1 MNYKSF
7 PIGIHIN
14 ENSVKMLDGIVQN
27 DDGNLFQVQLYSGTK
42 AYDFSGYSLINATI
56 VRPDETVIAD
66 IWPLSESGETTTA
79 EEEEAVQD
87 VIVQAAEDEDTT
99 SDTASGDDEE
109 TVTEGSHTFLA
120 IQHLDP
126 ENGRITLKVGG
137 MATSMVGLHRM
148 ALEIYSSDA
157 RVTTARINYR
167 VVESLNNVDES
178 ILTTDENYVALQSLL
193 SECANIIAEE
203 QERSNQ
209 EAQRQDEYASLA
221 AQMRDEIES
230 AHALFDQALAQGQL
244 DELKEYLEGYVAELV
259 GPIINY
265 APYVASA
272 AAPAE
277 TRSLWIDTGNGNQLK
292 YYNGSGWVTIKAI
305 AIFG

>member
-66 IWPLSESGETTTA
+66 IWPLSESIEATTA

-167 VVESLNNVDES
+167 VVESLNTVDES

-209 EAQRQDEYASLA
+209 EAQRQELA
-221 AQMRDEIES
+221 AELQDTLERAI
-230 AHALFDQALAQGQL
+230 ALFDQALAEGQL
-244 DELKEYLEGYVAELV
+244 EALQTYLVNYIDTNYGEA
-259 GPIINY
+259 IQY
-265 APYVASA
+265 APYTASA
-272 AAPAE
+272 TAPEE
-277 TRSLWIDTGNGNQLK
+277 TRTLWIDTASGNLIK